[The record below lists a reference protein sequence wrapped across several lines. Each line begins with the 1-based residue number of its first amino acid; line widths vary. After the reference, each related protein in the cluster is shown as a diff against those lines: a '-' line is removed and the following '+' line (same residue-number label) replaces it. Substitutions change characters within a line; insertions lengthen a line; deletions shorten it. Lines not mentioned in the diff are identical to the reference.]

1 MERCDI
7 KMIVLDLDWT
17 LLTWDKHV
25 SAENRRVLSEAHRR
39 GVYIVPASGR
49 LLPGMPA
56 EVLNLPFVEYVIQL
70 NGGAARRK
78 TDGKT
83 LFQSSLDRQTVL
95 DILDHMMK
103 KECCPRL
110 FLHDD
115 AYVQKDIVLH
125 ILDTYDMQGEVRDYI
140 AGVPNRMEDL
150 RAFFR
155 DFPEEAEMINFIF
168 NEESVMMES
177 MEELARFPDVFV
189 TTGFERNC
197 DVLRAGTSKGAAA
210 IGLGKA
216 LGIKPEEIM
225 AFGDA
230 ENDRSMIEMC
240 GIGVAMDNA
249 DDSLKEAA
257 DFVTLAADDDGVAYA
272 VKKFMG
278 FD

>member
-25 SAENRRVLSEAHRR
+25 SAENRRVLAEAHRR
-39 GVYIVPASGR
+39 GAYIVPASGR

-56 EVLNLPFVEYVIQL
+56 EVLDLPFVEYVIQL

-78 TDGKT
+78 SDGMT
-83 LFQSSLDRQTVL
+83 LFQSSLERQTAI
-95 DILDHMMK
+95 DILEYMLK
-103 KECCPRL
+103 KDCCPRL
-110 FLHDD
+110 FLHND
-115 AYVQKDIVLH
+115 AYVQRDRVEY
-125 ILDTYDMQGEVRDYI
+125 ILEHYSMMDEVRDYI
-140 AGVPNRMEDL
+140 AGCPNRMEDL
-150 RAFFR
+150 TGYFR
-155 DFPEEAEMINFIF
+155 DTPEEAEMINFIF

-197 DVLRAGTSKGAAA
+197 DVLKAGTSKGAAA
-210 IGLGKA
+210 IGLGEA

-249 DDSLKEAA
+249 DNRLKEAA
-257 DFVTLAADDDGVAYA
+257 DYVTLAADDDGVAYA